1 MDDSTARSNIL
12 NRIGQALSIPMP
24 VPYPD
29 AEIAEPSVKPGRK
42 ALIELFQS
50 KFTDLLGKF
59 FLFTTPAELNN
70 KLRELIIEN
79 RWTHICCNENTLNQ
93 LLGDA
98 NDPVIPTGNL
108 YTTDAAIT
116 GCIHLVAQT
125 GTIVLSSDQSSGRA
139 LPVYA
144 PVHIVI
150 AFEHQL
156 VFDLNESIESVML
169 NGPKQLPSALV
180 FASGPSRTGDIE
192 KTLVVGVHGPKDVYV
207 FMLSEQ

>member
-1 MDDSTARSNIL
+1 MDDATARSNIL
-12 NRIGQALSIPMP
+12 NKIEQALSIPTS

-29 AEIAEPSVKPGRK
+29 IGIAEPSINPGQK

-50 KFTDLLGKF
+50 KFTGLLGRF
-59 FLFTTPAELNN
+59 FLFNTPVALSN
-70 KLRELIIEN
+70 KLHQLIIEN
-79 RWTHICCNENTLNQ
+79 KWEHICCNVNDLNQ
-93 LLGDA
+93 LLENA
-98 NDPVIPTGNL
+98 NGPFIPTGSL
-108 YTTDAAIT
+108 HDVDAAIT
-116 GCIHLVAQT
+116 DCVHLIAST
-125 GTIVLSSDQSSGRA
+125 GTILLGSNQASGRA
-139 LPVYA
+139 LPVFA

-169 NGPKQLPSALV
+169 NGDNHLPSSLV